1 MHLAAALANL
11 SHSLAAPAF
20 FSGPI
25 SAAWSLFWYLGLA
38 HWLADFPL
46 QSDWM
51 AQHKANG
58 WVLFLHALIHFVVSL
73 AVLFSAIG
81 VTWPFLLA
89 LAGAHFVID
98 ALKNWL
104 NVHRPAWGSWSYVGD
119 QVVHMVSLAVVAVW
133 IAMST
138 GEVPAA
144 FPVWAAIV
152 ASGLLWITFVWA
164 ITERVLWRRPRSMPK
179 DGTVRP
185 WQRLVF
191 RIGLYAAVLLTR
203 QALIP
208 AALMLPL
215 GLSYSSAPVGNRAFW
230 TDAAVSLVASGIVSL
245 ALSR

>member
-11 SHSLAAPAF
+11 SHLPAAPSPLA
-20 FSGPI
+20 GPI

-51 AQHKANG
+51 AQHKANP
-58 WVLFLHALIHFVVSL
+58 WVLLLHVLIHFVASL
-73 AVLFSAIG
+73 AVLFPAAG
-81 VTWPFLLA
+81 LTWPYLLA
-89 LAGAHFVID
+89 LAGTHFAID

-104 NVHRPAWGSWSYVGD
+104 NVHRPAWGAWSYLGD
-119 QVVHMVSLAVVAVW
+119 QLVHMLSLAVVAVW
-133 IAMST
+133 IGM
-138 GEVPAA
+138 GIREVPAA
-144 FPVWAAIV
+144 FPVWAAII

-164 ITERVLWRRPRSMPK
+164 ITERVLWRRSRSAPK
-179 DGTVRP
+179 DGVVRP

-208 AALMLPL
+208 AAYVLPL
-215 GLSYSSAPVGNRAFW
+215 GLSYSATAGGKRAFW